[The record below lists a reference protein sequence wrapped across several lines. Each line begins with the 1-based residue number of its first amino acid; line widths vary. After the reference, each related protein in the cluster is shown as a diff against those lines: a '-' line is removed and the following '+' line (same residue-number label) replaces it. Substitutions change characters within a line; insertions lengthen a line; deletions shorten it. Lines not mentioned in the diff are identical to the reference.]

1 MRVIGSSLPVQ
12 ALPVKGVEP
21 GSSQLSEILG
31 LGHASITTF
40 PVLTGRKERAMARST
55 QQSQTE
61 SPATAMLSPEQ
72 VVQQLR
78 ALREQI
84 PLPDALPAIP
94 ASRRRRLA
102 HVDSQFVVAAI
113 NATGASP
120 AVQTALGRTDEELR
134 QESDVSNRWTAV
146 IDEVRALLESLVDAN
161 TVRRQRIGLAALQTY
176 KICQQ
181 LARDD
186 AQATRLAAHIGEM
199 KKLNK
204 FGRSRRKAPQP
215 DPQPIPAPAPQ
226 APAG

>member
-1 MRVIGSSLPVQ
+1 
-12 ALPVKGVEP
+12 
-21 GSSQLSEILG
+21 
-31 LGHASITTF
+31 
-40 PVLTGRKERAMARST
+40 MATST

-61 SPATAMLSPEQ
+61 SPATVLLSPEQ
-72 VVQQLR
+72 VIEQLR
-78 ALREQI
+78 ALRDQI
-84 PLPDALPAIP
+84 PLPDDALPAIP

-146 IDEVRALLESLVDAN
+146 IDEVRALLESLIDAN

-186 AQATRLAAHIGEM
+186 VQATRLAAHIGEM

-204 FGRSRRKAPQP
+204 FGRSRRRAPQP
-215 DPQPIPAPAPQ
+215 DPQPIPAPSPQ
-226 APAG
+226 APVG

>member
-1 MRVIGSSLPVQ
+1 MASST
-12 ALPVKGVEP
+12 E
-21 GSSQLSEILG
+21 
-31 LGHASITTF
+31 
-40 PVLTGRKERAMARST
+40 
-55 QQSQTE
+55 QSQTP
-61 SPATAMLSPEQ
+61 SPAPAMLSPEQ

-84 PLPDALPAIP
+84 PLPDDALPAMP

-113 NATGASP
+113 NASGASP
-120 AVQTALGRTDEELR
+120 AVQTALGRTDEQLR
-134 QESDVSNRWTAV
+134 QETDVSNRWTAV

-161 TVRRQRIGLAALQTY
+161 TLRRQRIGLAALQTY

-215 DPQPIPAPAPQ
+215 GPQPIPAPAPQ
-226 APAG
+226 A

>member
-1 MRVIGSSLPVQ
+1 
-12 ALPVKGVEP
+12 
-21 GSSQLSEILG
+21 
-31 LGHASITTF
+31 
-40 PVLTGRKERAMARST
+40 MARST
-55 QQSQTE
+55 QQSLTE

-78 ALREQI
+78 ALRAQI

-134 QESDVSNRWTAV
+134 QESDVSSRWTAV
-146 IDEVRALLESLVDAN
+146 IDEVRALLESLIDAN

-215 DPQPIPAPAPQ
+215 DQPIPEPAPQ